1 MIEDRMWSKDVRCVV
16 LTADGEPVT
25 VNPRRWRS

>member
-1 MIEDRMWSKDVRCVV
+1 MLTISA

-25 VNPRRWRS
+25 AEQLQSRLAALAAGG

>member
-1 MIEDRMWSKDVRCVV
+1 MLTISA

-25 VNPRRWRS
+25 AEQLQARLAAVASGT